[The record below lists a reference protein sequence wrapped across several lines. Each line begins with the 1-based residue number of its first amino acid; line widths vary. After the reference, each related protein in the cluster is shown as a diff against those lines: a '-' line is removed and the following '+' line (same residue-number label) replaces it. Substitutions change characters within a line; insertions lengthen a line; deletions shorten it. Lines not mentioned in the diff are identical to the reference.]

1 MGRRADIAKR
11 RFFSWAL
18 MYADSSQLG
27 GSPEE
32 RAVRAL
38 NRVADE
44 SEHGGTGIGRATVRQ
59 FHAHV
64 EEWDAEFTRIV
75 AGRLIAEGC

>member
-1 MGRRADIAKR
+1 MAKRADIAKR

-18 MYADSSQLG
+18 MYADG
-27 GSPEE
+27 YTHDSPEE

-38 NRVADE
+38 NRTADE
-44 SEHGGTGIGRATVRQ
+44 CEHGGTGIGRATVRQ

-64 EEWDAEFTRIV
+64 EEWDEELTRII